1 MKPSVPET
9 GRVIT
14 VDKGSALVM
23 LEGGKSCR
31 GCGAAKIGL
40 CKAGGSSMFLTV
52 RNAIM
57 ARPGDQVM
65 IGIDARTRR
74 TGFLFAYVI
83 PLIAFIGGALAG
95 NIMGMLLHLPF
106 LDILGAFGLLFMG
119 GAVSLTKLK
128 ALDRTSSMEIKRIVS
143 DGEFRDA
150 LTSEEELL
158 SVRYNGSC

>member
-1 MKPSVPET
+1 
-9 GRVIT
+9 
-14 VDKGSALVM
+14 
-23 LEGGKSCR
+23 
-31 GCGAAKIGL
+31 
-40 CKAGGSSMFLTV
+40 MFLTV
-52 RNAIM
+52 RNAIT

-65 IGIDARTRR
+65 IGIDAKTRR
-74 TGFLFAYVI
+74 TGLLFAYVI
-83 PLIAFIGGALAG
+83 PLVAFIGGALAG
-95 NIMGMLLHLPF
+95 NIMGMLLHLPS